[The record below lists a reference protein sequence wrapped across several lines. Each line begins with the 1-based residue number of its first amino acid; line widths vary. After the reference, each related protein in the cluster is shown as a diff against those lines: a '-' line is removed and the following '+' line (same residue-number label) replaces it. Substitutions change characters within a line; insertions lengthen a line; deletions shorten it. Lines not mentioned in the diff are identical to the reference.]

1 MKTVNTN
8 MLLGSKGAGLALM
21 VGVILAIVASLFY
34 PGGPFINPVDQLDFA
49 AAVAALGEQPNLA
62 HLMTMLVIVG
72 MLLHIYGICALLRLG
87 KGERCLGSI
96 ALRTGVFASLFAWG
110 IFIVGL
116 SQRHMAI
123 HLMQRSANSAE
134 SVEMA
139 QQFEALALDSQIS
152 MAGLLMGFVWIWPIA
167 SSLVGLGLVARLGS
181 LDVFKVAAYGFVVVG
196 AGGIVIFLLAQH
208 ASGLNV
214 TNLLMA
220 TNIFQMFGSI
230 FLFITGLGL
239 YQGRSGF
246 VPDEESAG

>member
-1 MKTVNTN
+1 

-34 PGGPFINPVDQLDFA
+34 PGGPFISPVDQTDFG
-49 AAVAALGEQPNLA
+49 AAVVTLGEQPSLA
-62 HLMTMLVIVG
+62 HLMTMLVILG
-72 MLLHIYGICALLRLG
+72 MLLHIYGITALLRVG
-87 KGERCLGSI
+87 QGERCLGAI

-134 SVEMA
+134 SAEMA
-139 QQFEALALDSQIS
+139 QQFQALALDSHIG

-167 SSLVGLGLVARLGS
+167 SSLVGIGLIARLGS
-181 LDVFKVAAYGFVVVG
+181 MDVFKVAAYGFVVVG
-196 AGGIVIFLLAQH
+196 AGGMIIFLLAQH
-208 ASGLNV
+208 ASGLNIN
-214 TNLLMA
+214 NLLVA
-220 TNIFQMFGSI
+220 TNTFQMFGSI